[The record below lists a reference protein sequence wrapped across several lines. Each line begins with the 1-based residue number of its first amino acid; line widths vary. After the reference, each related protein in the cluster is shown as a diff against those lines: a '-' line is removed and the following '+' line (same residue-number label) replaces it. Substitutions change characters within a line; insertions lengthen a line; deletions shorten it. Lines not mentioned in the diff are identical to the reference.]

1 MEELDTI
8 IKSITDNLTGESQ
21 KDIKYLQGCIE
32 LYRDH
37 PLHREISRACSQL
50 LYKLMPEESRQH
62 FADLFSKAFE
72 KFRKDL
78 EEARKRAAAKDFDG
92 ARKVLEPHLQEA
104 EHSAL
109 FQPDS
114 EVEFRSFAEPM
125 EMVVYR
131 QFFQPKKKIQQAP
144 FPFHL
149 LYLTLGEL
157 ELAQGRT
164 KAARKALEKGL
175 KWDPAS
181 APVRACHLAVL
192 KEEEDWESFGRVN
205 REAFRQAF
213 RPKDLARCYQN
224 EGILL
229 LHREDWQGARYAF
242 LLSLNYGE
250 TETVKAQLETA
261 VQKLGNDL
269 APASREELTAFAEKL
284 GIPLGPN
291 VEILRLAAGGAQT
304 CHQAG
309 REKEAEYYLDVIRPF
324 LSEKDMEELKKK
336 LGY

>member
-8 IKSITDNLTGESQ
+8 IKSITDNLTGDSQ

-62 FADLFSKAFE
+62 FADMFSKAFE

-78 EEARKRAAAKDFDG
+78 EEARKRTVAQDFDG

-125 EMVVYR
+125 EMVLYR
-131 QFFQPKKKIQQAP
+131 QFCQPKKKLQQAP

-181 APVRACHLAVL
+181 APLRACYLAVL

-205 REAFRQAF
+205 REAFQQAF
-213 RPKDLARCYQN
+213 RPQDLARCYRN
-224 EGILL
+224 EGALL
-229 LHREDWQGARYAF
+229 LHREDWQGAWYAF
-242 LLSLNYGE
+242 LLSLNYQDSE
-250 TETVKAQLETA
+250 EAKTELQSLAEA
-261 VQKLGNDL
+261 QKLDGKPATREDL
-269 APASREELTAFAEKL
+269 AAFAQKE

-324 LSEKDMEELKKK
+324 LSEKDMEGLKKK

>member
-8 IKSITDNLTGESQ
+8 IKSIRDNLSGDSQ

-50 LYKLMPEESRQH
+50 LYKLLPEESRQH
-62 FADLFSKAFE
+62 FADMFSQAFE
-72 KFRKDL
+72 KFRADL
-78 EEARKRAAAKDFDG
+78 EG
-92 ARKVLEPHLQEA
+92 ARKCTAAQDFVGARKFLEPHLQEA

-125 EMVVYR
+125 ERVLYQ
-131 QFFQPKKKIQQAP
+131 QFCQPKKTVQQAP

-157 ELAQGRT
+157 ELAQNRM
-164 KAARKALEKGL
+164 KAAQKALEKGL
-175 KWDPAS
+175 KWDPIS
-181 APVRACHLAVL
+181 APVRACYLAVL
-192 KEEEDWESFGRVN
+192 KAGEDWESFGRVN
-205 REAFRQAF
+205 RESFRMAF
-213 RPKDLARCYQN
+213 RPADLALCYEN
-224 EGILL
+224 EGTRLL
-229 LHREDWQGARYAF
+229 QGEDWQGARYAF

-250 TETVKAQLETA
+250 TKAVKAQLETIA
-261 VQKLGNDL
+261 QHLGKDL
-269 APASREELTAFAEKL
+269 VPASREELTAFATKE

-291 VEILRLAAGGAQT
+291 MEILRLAAGGAQA
-304 CHQAG
+304 CLQAG
-309 REKEAEYYLDVIRPF
+309 REQEAEYYLDVIRPF
-324 LSEKDMEELKKK
+324 LAEKDMEELKKK

>member
-78 EEARKRAAAKDFDG
+78 EEARKRTAAQDFDG

-131 QFFQPKKKIQQAP
+131 QFFQPKKKLQQAP

-164 KAARKALEKGL
+164 KAARRALEKGL

-181 APVRACHLAVL
+181 APVRACYLAVL
-192 KEEEDWESFGRVN
+192 KEEEDWESFDRVN

-213 RPKDLARCYQN
+213 RPQDLARCYRN
-224 EGILL
+224 EGALL

-242 LLSLNYGE
+242 LLSLNYQDSE
-250 TETVKAQLETA
+250 EAKTELQALAEA
-261 VQKLGNDL
+261 QKLDGKPATREDL
-269 APASREELTAFAEKL
+269 AAFAQKEN
-284 GIPLGPN
+284 IPLGPN

-324 LSEKDMEELKKK
+324 LSEKDMEGLKKK

>member
-1 MEELDTI
+1 M
-8 IKSITDNLTGESQ
+8 
-21 KDIKYLQGCIE
+21 
-32 LYRDH
+32 
-37 PLHREISRACSQL
+37 
-50 LYKLMPEESRQH
+50 
-62 FADLFSKAFE
+62 
-72 KFRKDL
+72 
-78 EEARKRAAAKDFDG
+78 
-92 ARKVLEPHLQEA
+92 
-104 EHSAL
+104 
-109 FQPDS
+109 
-114 EVEFRSFAEPM
+114 
-125 EMVVYR
+125 
-131 QFFQPKKKIQQAP
+131 
-144 FPFHL
+144 
-149 LYLTLGEL
+149 
-157 ELAQGRT
+157 
-164 KAARKALEKGL
+164 EKGL

-181 APVRACHLAVL
+181 APVRACYLAVL

-229 LHREDWQGARYAF
+229 LRREDWQGARYAF

-261 VQKLGNDL
+261 VQKLGKDL
-269 APASREELTAFAEKL
+269 APASQEELTAFAEKQ

-324 LSEKDMEELKKK
+324 LSEKDMEGLKKK

>member
-78 EEARKRAAAKDFDG
+78 EEARKRATAQDFDG

-131 QFFQPKKKIQQAP
+131 QFFHPKKKIQQAP

-181 APVRACHLAVL
+181 APVRACYLAVL
-192 KEEEDWESFGRVN
+192 KEEEDWESFG
-205 REAFRQAF
+205 QAF

-229 LHREDWQGARYAF
+229 LRREDWQGARYAF

-261 VQKLGNDL
+261 VQKLGKDL
-269 APASREELTAFAEKL
+269 APASQEELTAFAEKQ

-291 VEILRLAAGGAQT
+291 VEILRLAAGGAPSAGGPPS
-304 CHQAG
+304 CCGVSHRRFAG
-309 REKEAEYYLDVIRPF
+309 RIRLVTSTRLHALNRFMREK
-324 LSEKDMEELKKK
+324 
-336 LGY
+336 